1 MAKVTHHKDGTWSIA
16 ELTHEQMDMLIG
28 ALNSEALVALYN
40 QRGNISSMNIAK
52 TDDDRRYQQAV
63 FERANAAHD
72 ALYPLRSYHAES
84 YLGVGKS
91 ATVDLGGHLTW

>member
-1 MAKVTHHKDGTWSIA
+1 MAKVTHHKDGTWSITD
-16 ELTHEQMDMLIG
+16 LSHEQIDMLIG

-63 FERANAAHD
+63 FERANAAHS
-72 ALYPLRSYHAES
+72 ALYPLRSYSAES
-84 YLGVGKS
+84 YLKPGKS
-91 ATVDLGGHLTW
+91 ATVALGGNLQW